1 MKAYS
6 YTRVSTSMQTDGYSL
21 DAQMTRINQY
31 AKAFGIEIIGSYQD
45 AGKSGKSIQGRDQF
59 KMMLDDI
66 ESEKDSIDC
75 VIVFKLSRFGRNAS
89 DTLQSLEVMENHGV
103 HLISVDDSLDS
114 SKESGKLV
122 ITILSAV
129 AEMERENIKTQ
140 TLEGKKQKAREG
152 KWNGGFAPRG
162 YDLKNGKLVINT
174 EEAEIIKMI
183 FDMYLNTDLGS
194 NGVAR
199 KLANLGI
206 KAPPRGKRT
215 TPYFSSTSISRIL
228 DNPVYCGKIQFGKN
242 KTEFDRRTSKTRI
255 VKSNDIIKADGIHEA
270 IIEPEVWEQVQE
282 KRERLKDKYHRIET
296 NNENIYI
303 LSTLLKCPVCGAGLY
318 GNKSVKKNKDGEQYK
333 NYLYY
338 SCKHRKSVD
347 GYKCNF
353 KYQLHAN
360 RLDRELLT
368 IIGKLMSTPTT
379 IKKLEKKI
387 NIEVDTREI
396 DELIDKYQTT
406 ERQLNGT
413 KHSLMR
419 QIDSLDVE
427 DKHYDQKFEDLNS
440 RLDNTY
446 DKIDEIESLIIESK
460 EKKDVILKEKM
471 TSDNIIEILL
481 HFDQLIKKMEDIDK
495 KRFCQMLIEKIE
507 INKEKSA
514 DDRWIKAIHFKLP
527 LIDENINFS
536 LDNSANVEAV
546 VKLSKK

>member
-1 MKAYS
+1 MEKVYGSIEAGG
-6 YTRVSTSMQTDGYSL
+6 TKFVCAVGNENL
-21 DAQMTRINQY
+21 
-31 AKAFGIEIIGSYQD
+31 EIINTV
-45 AGKSGKSIQGRDQF
+45 QF
-59 KMMLDDI
+59 ATRTPEETLKN
-66 ESEKDSIDC
+66 
-75 VIVFKLSRFGRNAS
+75 VINYFSNY
-89 DTLQSLEVMENHGV
+89 
-103 HLISVDDSLDS
+103 
-114 SKESGKLV
+114 KEKLV
-122 ITILSAV
+122 
-129 AEMERENIKTQ
+129 
-140 TLEGKKQKAREG
+140 
-152 KWNGGFAPRG
+152 
-162 YDLKNGKLVINT
+162 
-174 EEAEIIKMI
+174 
-183 FDMYLNTDLGS
+183 
-194 NGVAR
+194 
-199 KLANLGI
+199 
-206 KAPPRGKRT
+206 
-215 TPYFSSTSISRIL
+215 SISIAS
-228 DNPVYCGKIQFGKN
+228 FGP
-242 KTEFDRRTSKTRI
+242 I
-255 VKSNDIIKADGIHEA
+255 DIIKTS
-270 IIEPEVWEQVQE
+270 P
-282 KRERLKDKYHRIET
+282 K
-296 NNENIYI
+296 
-303 LSTLLKCPVCGAGLY
+303 
-318 GNKSVKKNKDGEQYK
+318 
-333 NYLYY
+333 YLYY

-379 IKKLEKKI
+379 VKKLEKKI